1 MIFASA
7 PQGQCSKRLAR
18 CPRRL
23 RLSSVS
29 AQWGWT
35 SATCSTSWAPG
46 ILLGSG
52 PFWVIS
58 EKEAA
63 DFFWGIL
70 VFGRDSHWGLYAT
83 PFCYFWPE
91 AASAYRLQFVVS
103 FWPLFSFPSTADC
116 SVSRWGFLRAE
127 SGSDGSMLTCNA
139 GSKLKRLS
147 DYWILR
153 RAYGSCMAVGYNI
166 L

>member
-7 PQGQCSKRLAR
+7 PRGRCSKRLAR

-29 AQWGWT
+29 ARWGWT
-35 SATCSTSWAPG
+35 SATCSTSWAPR
-46 ILLGSG
+46 ILLASG
-52 PFWVIS
+52 PGWFWKRKLLI
-58 EKEAA
+58 
-63 DFFWGIL
+63 FGGFWCL
-70 VFGRDSHWGLYAT
+70 VEIPIGVCMPPLLLLLAGGGL
-83 PFCYFWPE
+83 
-91 AASAYRLQFVVS
+91 SLGYRLQFVVS

-153 RAYGSCMAVGYNI
+153 RAYGSYMAVGYNM